1 MSFVLRMAW
10 RETRAAWARLLFFF
24 LCVAVG
30 VAAIVGLRSVIQ
42 NIRDT
47 LSREA
52 RSLIGADIVVQSP
65 RDWTGATGDRLDALL
80 ASAPVLQRT
89 QVIETATM
97 VKPVEGTGLDLVR
110 LVELRAV
117 EAGYP
122 FYGTVTLESG
132 RPYSHDLLAG
142 HGVIVQ
148 PEVLAQLGVR
158 VGDAIVIAGQPFV
171 IRDVMTKD
179 RVQRRGGFS
188 LGPRVYVDLADLRQ
202 TPLLGYGS
210 RASHQILLRVA
221 PLGVDTLTTRLRE
234 AFERETVT
242 VQSWRTLNDRVG
254 KLLGVGENYL
264 SLVGFA
270 IVVLGGIGV
279 WSVTRVFVEQ
289 KVRTVAILKCLGAS
303 GRQVLSSYLLQMIAL
318 AAAGSLLGVLLA
330 AIGLTLIPREALDAI
345 GASSVRVTASAALQG
360 SAVGIL
366 VSLLFAVVPLLE
378 MRKIKP
384 LLLLRADSAPKARR
398 RDWRSILTSVVIAS
412 AIALV
417 AIWQAGSLRVGAYV
431 VAGLGGVAGVLQL
444 AAVGLV
450 RVVAPLARSKRFA
463 LRHAVVSLGRPG
475 NQTRVIL
482 MAVGLGCFF
491 VLGVR
496 SLQTSLLA
504 EFSVGADGRTPP
516 DLVLIDIQSDQ
527 VAGVQEIAAAAGA
540 RLPPPQPL
548 MRARV
553 VGIDGTTVHL
563 PTAEDVRAH
572 SELAREYGITF
583 RPNLQPNEHI
593 VAGAFWDG
601 AVPGA
606 PDGFDAEVSVEEGL
620 HERFGIGV
628 GDVIRFDIAGRVVTA
643 RVTSRRMVTWDDAEN
658 GGFMFV
664 FRPGPIERAP
674 HTFVGFVE
682 DLPTAAARA
691 GLQRA
696 LIKRYPNISAIDVRD
711 VLQSVQEV
719 MNNVSLAV
727 TIVGGVTLFAGVLI
741 LIGSVAMTKFQR
753 LYEAAIYRTLGAGT
767 RLLATMT
774 AIEYALLGLLAGVI
788 GAAGAAALS
797 WAVSTRVLE
806 IPWRPL
812 PGTLAVGVVA
822 TAVLVGTVG
831 LLASADVL
839 VRKPL
844 ATLRGE

>member
-1 MSFVLRMAW
+1 
-10 RETRAAWARLLFFF
+10 
-24 LCVAVG
+24 
-30 VAAIVGLRSVIQ
+30 
-42 NIRDT
+42 
-47 LSREA
+47 
-52 RSLIGADIVVQSP
+52 
-65 RDWTGATGDRLDALL
+65 
-80 ASAPVLQRT
+80 
-89 QVIETATM
+89 
-97 VKPVEGTGLDLVR
+97 
-110 LVELRAV
+110 
-117 EAGYP
+117 
-122 FYGTVTLESG
+122 
-132 RPYSHDLLAG
+132 
-142 HGVIVQ
+142 
-148 PEVLAQLGVR
+148 
-158 VGDAIVIAGQPFV
+158 
-171 IRDVMTKD
+171 
-179 RVQRRGGFS
+179 
-188 LGPRVYVDLADLRQ
+188 
-202 TPLLGYGS
+202 
-210 RASHQILLRVA
+210 
-221 PLGVDTLTTRLRE
+221 
-234 AFERETVT
+234 
-242 VQSWRTLNDRVG
+242 
-254 KLLGVGENYL
+254 
-264 SLVGFA
+264 
-270 IVVLGGIGV
+270 
-279 WSVTRVFVEQ
+279 
-289 KVRTVAILKCLGAS
+289 
-303 GRQVLSSYLLQMIAL
+303 
-318 AAAGSLLGVLLA
+318 
-330 AIGLTLIPREALDAI
+330 
-345 GASSVRVTASAALQG
+345 
-360 SAVGIL
+360 
-366 VSLLFAVVPLLE
+366 
-378 MRKIKP
+378 
-384 LLLLRADSAPKARR
+384 
-398 RDWRSILTSVVIAS
+398 
-412 AIALV
+412 
-417 AIWQAGSLRVGAYV
+417 
-431 VAGLGGVAGVLQL
+431 
-444 AAVGLV
+444 
-450 RVVAPLARSKRFA
+450 
-463 LRHAVVSLGRPG
+463 
-475 NQTRVIL
+475 
-482 MAVGLGCFF
+482 
-491 VLGVR
+491 
-496 SLQTSLLA
+496 
-504 EFSVGADGRTPP
+504 
-516 DLVLIDIQSDQ
+516 
-527 VAGVQEIAAAAGA
+527 
-540 RLPPPQPL
+540 

-628 GDVIRFDIAGRVVTA
+628 GDVIRFDIAGHVVTA